1 MIIYS
6 GFWAGFISGALVG
19 IVTLVFVSMIVNY
32 KQSSVNK
39 KILDFMKNSLS
50 EKEKEEILKGV
61 FDEGNN

>member
-32 KQSSVNK
+32 MESSVNE
-39 KILDFMKNSLS
+39 KILDYINSLP
-50 EKEKEEILKGV
+50 EEEREEILKGG

>member
-32 KQSSVNK
+32 MESSVNE
-39 KILDFMKNSLS
+39 KILDYINSLP
-50 EKEKEEILKGV
+50 EEEREAILKGG
-61 FDEGNN
+61 FDEGHN

>member
-32 KQSSVNK
+32 MDSSVNE
-39 KILDFMKNSLS
+39 KILDYINSLP
-50 EKEKEEILKGV
+50 EEEREEILKGV
-61 FDEGNN
+61 FDEGHN

>member
-32 KQSSVNK
+32 MESSVNE
-39 KILDFMKNSLS
+39 KILDYINSLP
-50 EKEKEEILKGV
+50 EEEREEILKGG
-61 FDEGNN
+61 FNESNN

>member
-32 KQSSVNK
+32 MESSVNE
-39 KILDFMKNSLS
+39 KILDYINSLPEEER
-50 EKEKEEILKGV
+50 EKILKGE
-61 FDEGNN
+61 FDEGKN

>member
-32 KQSSVNK
+32 MESSVNE
-39 KILDFMKNSLS
+39 KILDYINSLP
-50 EKEKEEILKGV
+50 EEEREGILKGE